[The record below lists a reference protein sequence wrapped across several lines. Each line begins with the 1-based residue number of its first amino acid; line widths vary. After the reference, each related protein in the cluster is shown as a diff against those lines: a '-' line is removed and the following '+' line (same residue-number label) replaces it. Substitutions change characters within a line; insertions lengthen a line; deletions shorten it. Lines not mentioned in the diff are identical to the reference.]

1 MSGTRALEGQVAIV
15 TGGVR
20 RIGKATALALAKDGA
35 TVIINALKSRDEAE
49 AAVAEIQAA
58 GGKAVI
64 QLGDVADEKDM
75 ADLAAR
81 AMKDFGRIDILVN
94 NAAVRGEAAFTEM
107 TLDQWRGVTRTI
119 LDGAFVCSRAVLP
132 SMVAA
137 RYGRIISMGGVSAHL
152 GAGGRAHVVA
162 AKAGIVGLTRA
173 LATEFAAYGITVNCV
188 VPGKIGGQRSHTSG
202 QGIQGQPPVGREGV
216 PEDVADLVHNLCQP
230 RTSYI
235 TGQTIHVSG
244 GLFMP

>member
-1 MSGTRALEGQVAIV
+1 MSGTRALEGHVAIV
-15 TGGVR
+15 TGAVR

-35 TVIINALKSRDEAE
+35 TIVINALKSQDEAE
-49 AAVAEIQAA
+49 ATVAEIAAA
-58 GGKAVI
+58 GGRAVVH
-64 QLGDVADEKDM
+64 LGDVADESAM
-75 ADLAAR
+75 AELTRR
-81 AMKDFGRIDILVN
+81 ALRDFGRIDILVN
-94 NAAVRGEAAFTEM
+94 NAAVRGETPFVEM
-107 TLDQWRGVTRTI
+107 TLEQWRNVTRPI

-132 SMVAA
+132 AMVER
-137 RYGRIISMGGVSAHL
+137 RYGRIINMGGVSAHL

-173 LATEFAAYGITVNCV
+173 LATEFAASGITVNCV

-202 QGIQGQPPVGREGV
+202 QGIQGQPPVGREGI
-216 PEDVADLVHNLCQP
+216 PDDVAGVVHNLCLPQ
-230 RTSYI
+230 TSYV